1 LQVSDY
7 DVSFTGFDAKEIDTL
22 FNEMFPKDT
31 VEDDCDIPLPE
42 NPISRQG
49 DIWLL
54 GRHRLLCGD
63 STKAESYEKL
73 MDGKKANLVVTDP
86 PYNINIQGGTKDKLK
101 IQNDNMPDQ
110 DFYNFLLDFYK
121 CSFDVMEDGAAIYVF
136 HADTEGINFRTALK
150 NAGFHLSSICIWV
163 KDSLVLGRS
172 DYHFRHE
179 PVIYAFKQTGKHKW
193 YSDRKQNTVWEFP
206 RPKKSELHP
215 TMKPIALIAYPI
227 TNSSMTNCIVL
238 DPFGGSGTTLIAC
251 EQTSRICNMIEFDP
265 KYVDVILS
273 RFISQVGSSDDVIL
287 IRDGIQT
294 KYADLPKE
302 GCD

>member
-1 LQVSDY
+1 
-7 DVSFTGFDAKEIDTL
+7 
-22 FNEMFPKDT
+22 
-31 VEDDCDIPLPE
+31 
-42 NPISRQG
+42 
-49 DIWLL
+49 
-54 GRHRLLCGD
+54 LCGD
-63 STKAESYEKL
+63 STKSESYEKL

-294 KYADLPKE
+294 KYAELPKE